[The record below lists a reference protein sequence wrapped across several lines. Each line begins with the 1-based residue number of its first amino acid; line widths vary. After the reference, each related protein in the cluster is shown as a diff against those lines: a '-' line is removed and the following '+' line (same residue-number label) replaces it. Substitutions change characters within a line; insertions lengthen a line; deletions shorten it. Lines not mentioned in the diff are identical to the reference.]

1 MFISA
6 LLQQCLSHFQCQS
19 NSSAQAQTVRAIHRQ
34 ALLYEAEGNQMMAK
48 VFHAAARDGRAEY
61 RRAKGIPDSEAGMPF
76 EQKALEA
83 DIEFWF
89 R

>member
-1 MFISA
+1 M
-6 LLQQCLSHFQCQS
+6 L
-19 NSSAQAQTVRAIHRQ
+19 
-34 ALLYEAEGNQMMAK
+34 AK

-61 RRAKGIPDSEAGMPF
+61 RRVKGVSDPEVGMPF
-76 EQKALEA
+76 EQKDLEA